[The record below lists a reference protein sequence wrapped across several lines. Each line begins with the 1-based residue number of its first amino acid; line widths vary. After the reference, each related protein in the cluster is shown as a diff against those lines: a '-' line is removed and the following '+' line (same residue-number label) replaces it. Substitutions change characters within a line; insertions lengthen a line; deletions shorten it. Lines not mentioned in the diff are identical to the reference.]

1 MAHLFSLFEKFCM
14 NCQLKR
20 FHFGVSVY
28 YLEKKQYNDS
38 DIFRRNNMSEIKKIG
53 IITGGGDC
61 SGLNAV
67 INGITKTAINKYGVE
82 VVGFTRGYSGLY
94 KNAFRDLDLK
104 AVSGIMHEGGTILK
118 SSNKDNLFNYP
129 VGRKDDGTIEYKD
142 VSDEALKNLKYLG
155 VDGLIVIGGDGTL
168 TSARDFHRKGLP
180 VVGVPKTIDN
190 DLPATDVTFGY
201 NTSLETITDALDKIH
216 TTAYSHDR
224 VMVVEVMGRHAGW
237 LALEGGLAG
246 SADVILIPEIP
257 YDIDKVVEKIHQRDA
272 FGRNFTIIVVSE
284 GAKPKGGNV
293 HVRET
298 IEDSADSV
306 RLGGIG
312 DVITRQ
318 LQSLITEHE
327 VRYTNLAYIQRGG
340 ITSQFDRALGLLFG
354 VNAVDL
360 MMSGGAGCMVQYR
373 GRNVTS
379 IPLEEVV
386 GDGEMGETSVGG
398 KKQVD
403 PEGQYVQAAKSI
415 GISFGD

>member
-1 MAHLFSLFEKFCM
+1 M
-14 NCQLKR
+14 NR
-20 FHFGVSVY
+20 
-28 YLEKKQYNDS
+28 
-38 DIFRRNNMSEIKKIG
+38 IRKIG

-67 INGITKTAINKYGVE
+67 INGITKAAVNKYGVE

-94 KNAFRDLDLK
+94 KNDYRPLGLRS
-104 AVSGIMHEGGTILK
+104 VSGIMHEGGTILK
-118 SSNKDNLFNYP
+118 SSNKDNLFHYP
-129 VGRKDDGTIEYKD
+129 VKHEDGTIEYVD
-142 VSDEALKNLKYLG
+142 VSDEAVKNLKYLG
-155 VDGLIVIGGDGTL
+155 IDALIVIGGDGTL
-168 TSARDFHRKGLP
+168 TSARDFNRKGVP

-224 VMVVEVMGRHAGW
+224 VMVVEVMGRNSGW

-246 SADVILIPEIP
+246 SADVILMPEIP
-257 YDIDKVVEKIHQRDA
+257 YDIDKVVEKIRQRDA

-284 GAKPKGGNV
+284 GAMPKDGKV
-293 HVRET
+293 TVREI

-306 RLGGIG
+306 RLGGVG
-312 DVITRQ
+312 QVITTQ
-318 LQSLITEHE
+318 LQELVPEHE
-327 VRYTNLAYIQRGG
+327 VRYTNLSYIQRGG

-360 MMSGGAGCMVQYR
+360 LMNGGSGRMVQLR
-373 GRNVTS
+373 GRKITS

-386 GDGEMGETSVGG
+386 GSGEVGETSRGG
-398 KKQVD
+398 GKQVD
-403 PEGQYVQAAKSI
+403 PEGQYVQAAKAI